1 MKAISAVVFTVGG
14 WTRRDRSSTAPRD
27 WTLNS
32 IHDLHRVLKTL
43 KIILCF
49 SYNQFSAFS
58 CFFLGLWF
66 QICHFNTGFVFCT
79 LFKINDVCGEVI

>member
-58 CFFLGLWF
+58 
-66 QICHFNTGFVFCT
+66 
-79 LFKINDVCGEVI
+79 